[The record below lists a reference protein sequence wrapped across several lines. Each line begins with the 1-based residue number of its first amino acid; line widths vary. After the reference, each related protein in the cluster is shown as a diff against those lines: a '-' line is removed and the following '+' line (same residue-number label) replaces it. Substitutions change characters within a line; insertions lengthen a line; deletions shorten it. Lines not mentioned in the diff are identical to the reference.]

1 MKILKGIEIPI
12 TICVSYTI
20 LSLINTVFNLIK
32 GRDTNPANSLMVL
45 LFSSIAVIVL
55 SMHHLFDEWNPI
67 LMIIVQYA
75 IAMGL
80 VMLVVYLGSFIEPVS
95 EGGYREVFVSFT
107 IPYIIGSVFYYI
119 EVFHSAYK
127 QNRLLQEIKKEA
139 EQEILKN

>member
-20 LSLINTVFNLIK
+20 LSLINTVFDLIK

-80 VMLVVYLGSFIEPVS
+80 VMLVVYLGRS
-95 EGGYREVFVSFT
+95 
-107 IPYIIGSVFYYI
+107 
-119 EVFHSAYK
+119 
-127 QNRLLQEIKKEA
+127 
-139 EQEILKN
+139 